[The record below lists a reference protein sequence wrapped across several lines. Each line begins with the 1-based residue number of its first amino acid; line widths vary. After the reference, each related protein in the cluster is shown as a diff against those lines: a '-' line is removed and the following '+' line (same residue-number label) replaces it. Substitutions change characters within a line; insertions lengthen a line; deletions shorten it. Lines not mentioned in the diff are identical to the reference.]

1 MDSTIVGMFDSHS
14 DAMQARDALLAAGF
28 ASSQVRMQG
37 GESGSLSSTTTDTTT
52 GTASMPVHNDHGSG
66 GIGGFFRSLFGMD
79 ERDEY
84 VGAYSE
90 GVRRGGGVLAVD
102 VRDDDEIA
110 RAEEIMNRYG
120 AVDVDERASQW
131 RQEGW
136 SHETSGYGA
145 SSPDLMPDSN
155 LTGSGTMGTGTGLA
169 AGAAAL
175 GAAATGRSTTGYST
189 TDQSTTGRTMA
200 AGETASI
207 PVVQEELRIGKRAV
221 QRGGLRVFSRLVE
234 TPVEETVALRE
245 EHATIQRHA
254 VDRPATDADLAS
266 LRDGVIEVRETGEE
280 VVAQKVA
287 RVTEEIEIG
296 KQVTERQ
303 ETVRDTVRHTDVRVE
318 EVGDHAMASG
328 LETDRSDRTMG
339 ERIKDALDP
348 TDNKR
353 NKPR

>member
-37 GESGSLSSTTTDTTT
+37 GDDSTLTDSTTSTTT
-52 GTASMPVHNDHGSG
+52 GTTRMPVHDDHGSG

-90 GVRRGGGVLAVD
+90 GVRRGGAVLAVD
-102 VRDDDEIA
+102 VRDDDEIT
-110 RAEEIMNRYG
+110 RAEDIMNRYG
-120 AVDVDERASQW
+120 AVDVDERAAQW

-136 SHETSGYGA
+136 SHESSTYGTTSPG
-145 SSPDLMPDSN
+145 LMPDSS
-155 LTGSGTMGTGTGLA
+155 LTGTGTTAGTTTGLA
-169 AGAAAL
+169 AGASMDT
-175 GAAATGRSTTGYST
+175 AATRRSTTDT
-189 TDQSTTGRTMA
+189 TMA
-200 AGETASI
+200 TGETASI
-207 PVVQEELRIGKRAV
+207 PVVQEELRIGKRAI

-234 TPVEETVALRE
+234 TPVEETVSLRE
-245 EHATIQRHA
+245 ERATIERHA
-254 VDRPATDADLAS
+254 VDRPATEADLAT
-266 LRDGVIEVRETGEE
+266 LRDGVIEVRENSEE

-287 RVTEEIEIG
+287 RVTEEIQVG

-318 EVGDHAMASG
+318 EVGDHAMANR
-328 LETDRSDRTMG
+328 LDTDRVETDRNDRTVG

-353 NKPR
+353 SKPR

>member
-37 GESGSLSSTTTDTTT
+37 DDSSTLTGSTT
-52 GTASMPVHNDHGSG
+52 GTTTMPVHDDHGSG

-90 GVRRGGGVLAVD
+90 GVRRGGAVLAVD
-102 VRDDDEIA
+102 VRDDDEIT
-110 RAEEIMNRYG
+110 RAEDIMNRYG
-120 AVDVDERASQW
+120 AVDVDERAAQW

-136 SHETSGYGA
+136 SHESSTYGTTSPG
-145 SSPDLMPDSN
+145 LMPDSS
-155 LTGSGTMGTGTGLA
+155 LTGTGTTAGTTAGLA
-169 AGAAAL
+169 AGATM
-175 GAAATGRSTTGYST
+175 GTAATR
-189 TDQSTTGRTMA
+189 QSTTTDTTMA

-254 VDRPATDADLAS
+254 VDRPATEADLAT

-287 RVTEEIEIG
+287 RVTEEIQVG

-318 EVGDHAMASG
+318 EVGDHAMANRLETDR
-328 LETDRSDRTMG
+328 LETDRSDRTVG